1 MRTEEGQLK
10 YEFDQY
16 VKTLKN
22 VFNLKYVPTGYGSN
36 GVDRFL
42 CIQGRFVAIELKAKG
57 NVPTSQQNLCLRE
70 VRDAGGVA
78 FWADNMDAVRWY
90 LNQFEHADNVNVER
104 LVMPETVK

>member
-10 YEFDQY
+10 YDFDQY

-42 CIQGRFVAIELKAKG
+42 CIQGRFVAVELKAKG
-57 NVPTSQQNLCLRE
+57 KEPTALQLQCLRE

-78 FWADNMDAVRWY
+78 LWADNIEQVKWY

-104 LVMPETVK
+104 LVMPDPGR